1 MKEWDDVTGN
11 PGETGMS
18 DRAGRRK
25 SFGGVN
31 ERRFAWMA

>member
-1 MKEWDDVTGN
+1 MKVFDDFTGN
-11 PGETGMS
+11 PGKTGIS